1 MRVNFS
7 IYVINLSMRV
17 IFACAG
23 TGGHVNPAIAIAR
36 IIQKNEKDSEFLFIG
51 TKNGLENKLVKNA
64 GFEIV
69 HIRTGKLLRKLTLKN
84 VKAIFDTYAG
94 IGESIKILKDF
105 KPDLVI
111 GTGGYI
117 CGPVMLA
124 AKKLEIP
131 YMLHESNA
139 YPGVSVKLLAKKAKY
154 VMLGFEDAKKRL
166 KRQDN
171 LIYTGT
177 PAKFN
182 IDEFDSLK
190 KDESKKEFNIEKINK
205 KIVLVTC
212 GSQGAKKINETVIQM
227 VAKKRSKEYFIVLVT
242 GEATYDSMRKELD
255 ELKIENESEYIK
267 LEKFIFNMDK
277 MYKACDMCI
286 TRAGAM
292 TITELALAARPA
304 ILVPLP
310 TAAENHQYYNAKV
323 LENARAGKIIEQK
336 DLTID
341 LLDNTINEIICN
353 NDKLREMSANAR
365 KMAKLDVEEKIYNC
379 IKQIT
384 IQDKKIIK

>member
-1 MRVNFS
+1 
-7 IYVINLSMRV
+7 
-17 IFACAG
+17 
-23 TGGHVNPAIAIAR
+23 
-36 IIQKNEKDSEFLFIG
+36 
-51 TKNGLENKLVKNA
+51 
-64 GFEIV
+64 
-69 HIRTGKLLRKLTLKN
+69 
-84 VKAIFDTYAG
+84 
-94 IGESIKILKDF
+94 
-105 KPDLVI
+105 
-111 GTGGYI
+111 
-117 CGPVMLA
+117 
-124 AKKLEIP
+124 
-131 YMLHESNA
+131 
-139 YPGVSVKLLAKKAKY
+139 
-154 VMLGFEDAKKRL
+154 
-166 KRQDN
+166 
-171 LIYTGT
+171 
-177 PAKFN
+177 
-182 IDEFDSLK
+182 
-190 KDESKKEFNIEKINK
+190 
-205 KIVLVTC
+205 
-212 GSQGAKKINETVIQM
+212 M

-267 LEKFIFNMDK
+267 LEKFVFNMDK

-310 TAAENHQYYNAKV
+310 TATENHQYYNAKV

-379 IKQIT
+379 IKEIT

>member
-1 MRVNFS
+1 
-7 IYVINLSMRV
+7 MRV

-182 IDEFDSLK
+182 IDEFDSLE

-267 LEKFIFNMDK
+267 LEKFVFNMDK

-310 TAAENHQYYNAKV
+310 TATENHQYYNAKV

-384 IQDKKIIK
+384 IQDKKIRK

>member
-1 MRVNFS
+1 
-7 IYVINLSMRV
+7 MRV

-182 IDEFDSLK
+182 IDEFDSLE
-190 KDESKKEFNIEKINK
+190 KDESK
-205 KIVLVTC
+205 
-212 GSQGAKKINETVIQM
+212 
-227 VAKKRSKEYFIVLVT
+227 
-242 GEATYDSMRKELD
+242 
-255 ELKIENESEYIK
+255 
-267 LEKFIFNMDK
+267 
-277 MYKACDMCI
+277 
-286 TRAGAM
+286 
-292 TITELALAARPA
+292 
-304 ILVPLP
+304 
-310 TAAENHQYYNAKV
+310 
-323 LENARAGKIIEQK
+323 
-336 DLTID
+336 
-341 LLDNTINEIICN
+341 
-353 NDKLREMSANAR
+353 
-365 KMAKLDVEEKIYNC
+365 
-379 IKQIT
+379 
-384 IQDKKIIK
+384 

>member
-1 MRVNFS
+1 
-7 IYVINLSMRV
+7 MRV

-190 KDESKKEFNIEKINK
+190 KDESKKEFNIEQINK

-227 VAKKRSKEYFIVLVT
+227 VAKKKSKEYFIVLVT

-267 LEKFIFNMDK
+267 LEKFVFNMDK

-310 TAAENHQYYNAKV
+310 TATENHQYYNAKV

>member
-1 MRVNFS
+1 M
-7 IYVINLSMRV
+7 
-17 IFACAG
+17 G
-23 TGGHVNPAIAIAR
+23 TK

-267 LEKFIFNMDK
+267 LEKFVFNMDK

-310 TAAENHQYYNAKV
+310 TATENHQYYNAKV

-341 LLDNTINEIICN
+341 LLNNTINEIICN

-384 IQDKKIIK
+384 IQDKKIRNKIIYNN

>member
-1 MRVNFS
+1 
-7 IYVINLSMRV
+7 MRV

-227 VAKKRSKEYFIVLVT
+227 VAKKKSKEYFIVLVT

-255 ELKIENESEYIK
+255 ELKIGNESEYIK
-267 LEKFIFNMDK
+267 LEKFVFNMDK

-310 TAAENHQYYNAKV
+310 TATENHQYYNAKV

-384 IQDKKIIK
+384 IQDKKIRK

>member
-1 MRVNFS
+1 
-7 IYVINLSMRV
+7 MRV

-182 IDEFDSLK
+182 VDEFDSLK

-227 VAKKRSKEYFIVLVT
+227 VAKKKSKEYFIVLVT

-255 ELKIENESEYIK
+255 ELKIGNESEYIK
-267 LEKFIFNMDK
+267 LEKFVFNMDK

-310 TAAENHQYYNAKV
+310 TATENHQYYNAKV

-384 IQDKKIIK
+384 IQDKKIRK

>member
-1 MRVNFS
+1 
-7 IYVINLSMRV
+7 MRV

-36 IIQKNEKDSEFLFIG
+36 IIQKNEKDSQFLFIG

-124 AKKLEIP
+124 AKKLKIP

-190 KDESKKEFNIEKINK
+190 KDESKKEFNIEQINK

-227 VAKKRSKEYFIVLVT
+227 VAKKKSKEYFIVLVT

-310 TAAENHQYYNAKV
+310 TATENHQYYNAKV

>member
-1 MRVNFS
+1 
-7 IYVINLSMRV
+7 MRV

-36 IIQKNEKDSEFLFIG
+36 IIQKNEKDSQFLFIG

-227 VAKKRSKEYFIVLVT
+227 VAKKKSKEYFIVLVT

-267 LEKFIFNMDK
+267 LEKFVFNMDK

-310 TAAENHQYYNAKV
+310 TATENHQYYNAKV

-341 LLDNTINEIICN
+341 LLNNTINEIICN

>member
-1 MRVNFS
+1 
-7 IYVINLSMRV
+7 MRV

-190 KDESKKEFNIEKINK
+190 KDESKKEFNIGKINK

-267 LEKFIFNMDK
+267 LEKFVFNMDK

-310 TAAENHQYYNAKV
+310 TATENHQYYNAKV

-365 KMAKLDVEEKIYNC
+365 NMAKLDVEEKIYNC

-384 IQDKKIIK
+384 IQDKKIRK

>member
-1 MRVNFS
+1 
-7 IYVINLSMRV
+7 MRV

-36 IIQKNEKDSEFLFIG
+36 IIQKNEKDSQFLFIG

-267 LEKFIFNMDK
+267 LEKFVFNMDK

-310 TAAENHQYYNAKV
+310 TATENHQYYNAKV

-384 IQDKKIIK
+384 IQDKKIRK

>member
-1 MRVNFS
+1 
-7 IYVINLSMRV
+7 MRV

-227 VAKKRSKEYFIVLVT
+227 VAKKKSKEYFIVLVT

-267 LEKFIFNMDK
+267 LEKFVFNMDK

-310 TAAENHQYYNAKV
+310 TATENHQYYNAKV

-341 LLDNTINEIICN
+341 LLNNTINEIICN

-384 IQDKKIIK
+384 IQDKKIRK

>member
-1 MRVNFS
+1 
-7 IYVINLSMRV
+7 MRV

-36 IIQKNEKDSEFLFIG
+36 IIQKNEKDSQFLFIG

-154 VMLGFEDAKKRL
+154 VMLGFEDAKNRL

-227 VAKKRSKEYFIVLVT
+227 VAKKKSKEYFIVLVT

-267 LEKFIFNMDK
+267 LEKFVFNMDK

-310 TAAENHQYYNAKV
+310 TATENHQYYNAKV

-341 LLDNTINEIICN
+341 LLNNTINEIICN

>member
-1 MRVNFS
+1 
-7 IYVINLSMRV
+7 MRV

-36 IIQKNEKDSEFLFIG
+36 IIQKNEKDSQFLFIG

-310 TAAENHQYYNAKV
+310 TATENHQYYNAKV

-379 IKQIT
+379 IKEIT
-384 IQDKKIIK
+384 IQDKK

>member
-1 MRVNFS
+1 
-7 IYVINLSMRV
+7 MRV

-182 IDEFDSLK
+182 IDEFDSLE

-267 LEKFIFNMDK
+267 LEKFVFNMDK

-310 TAAENHQYYNAKV
+310 TATENHQYYNAKV

-379 IKQIT
+379 IKEIT

>member
-1 MRVNFS
+1 
-7 IYVINLSMRV
+7 MRV

-36 IIQKNEKDSEFLFIG
+36 IIQKNEKDSQFLFIG

-227 VAKKRSKEYFIVLVT
+227 VAKKKSKEYFIVLVT

-267 LEKFIFNMDK
+267 LEKFVFNMDK

-310 TAAENHQYYNAKV
+310 TATENHQYYNAKV

-384 IQDKKIIK
+384 IQDKKIRK

>member
-1 MRVNFS
+1 
-7 IYVINLSMRV
+7 MRV

-227 VAKKRSKEYFIVLVT
+227 VAKKKSKEYFIVLVT

-267 LEKFIFNMDK
+267 LEKFVFNMDK

-310 TAAENHQYYNAKV
+310 TATENHQYYNAKV

>member
-1 MRVNFS
+1 
-7 IYVINLSMRV
+7 MRV

-267 LEKFIFNMDK
+267 LEKFVFNMDK

-310 TAAENHQYYNAKV
+310 TATENHQYYNAKV

-341 LLDNTINEIICN
+341 LLNNTINEIICN

-384 IQDKKIIK
+384 IQDKKIRK

>member
-1 MRVNFS
+1 
-7 IYVINLSMRV
+7 MRV

-36 IIQKNEKDSEFLFIG
+36 IIQKNEKDSQFLFIG

-227 VAKKRSKEYFIVLVT
+227 VAKKKSKEYFIVLVT

-267 LEKFIFNMDK
+267 LEKFVFNMDK

-310 TAAENHQYYNAKV
+310 TATENHQYYNAKV

>member
-1 MRVNFS
+1 
-7 IYVINLSMRV
+7 MRV

-227 VAKKRSKEYFIVLVT
+227 VAKKKSKEYFIVLVT

-267 LEKFIFNMDK
+267 LEKFVFNMDK

-310 TAAENHQYYNAKV
+310 TATENHQYYNAKV

-384 IQDKKIIK
+384 IQDKKIRK

>member
-1 MRVNFS
+1 
-7 IYVINLSMRV
+7 MRV

-117 CGPVMLA
+117 CGPVILA
-124 AKKLEIP
+124 AEKLEIP

-212 GSQGAKKINETVIQM
+212 GSQGAKKINETFIQM
-227 VAKKRSKEYFIVLVT
+227 VAKKKSKEYFIVLVT

-267 LEKFIFNMDK
+267 LEKFVFNMDK

-310 TAAENHQYYNAKV
+310 TATENHQYYNAKV

-384 IQDKKIIK
+384 IQDKKIRK

>member
-1 MRVNFS
+1 
-7 IYVINLSMRV
+7 MRV

-51 TKNGLENKLVKNA
+51 AKNGLENKLVKNA

-69 HIRTGKLLRKLTLKN
+69 HIKTGKLLRELTFKN
-84 VKAIFDTYAG
+84 IKAIFDTYAG

-111 GTGGYI
+111 VTGGYI

-124 AKKLEIP
+124 AKKLKIP

-190 KDESKKEFNIEKINK
+190 KDESKKEFNIEQINK

-227 VAKKRSKEYFIVLVT
+227 VAKKKSKEYFIVLVT

-267 LEKFIFNMDK
+267 LEKFVFNMDK

-379 IKQIT
+379 IKEIT
-384 IQDKKIIK
+384 IQDKK

>member
-1 MRVNFS
+1 
-7 IYVINLSMRV
+7 MRV

-36 IIQKNEKDSEFLFIG
+36 IIQKNEKDSQFLFIG

-154 VMLGFEDAKKRL
+154 VMLGFEGAKKRL

-227 VAKKRSKEYFIVLVT
+227 VAKKKSKEYFIVLVT

-267 LEKFIFNMDK
+267 LEKFVFNMDK

-310 TAAENHQYYNAKV
+310 TATENHQYYNAKV

>member
-1 MRVNFS
+1 
-7 IYVINLSMRV
+7 MRV

-267 LEKFIFNMDK
+267 LEKFVFNMDK

-310 TAAENHQYYNAKV
+310 TATENHQYYNAKV

-384 IQDKKIIK
+384 IQDKKIRK

>member
-1 MRVNFS
+1 
-7 IYVINLSMRV
+7 MRV

-182 IDEFDSLK
+182 IDEFDSLE

-267 LEKFIFNMDK
+267 LEKFVFNMDK

-310 TAAENHQYYNAKV
+310 TATENHQYYNAKV

>member
-1 MRVNFS
+1 
-7 IYVINLSMRV
+7 MRV

-182 IDEFDSLK
+182 IDEFDSLE

-267 LEKFIFNMDK
+267 LEKFVFNMDK

-310 TAAENHQYYNAKV
+310 TATENHQYYNAKV

-365 KMAKLDVEEKIYNC
+365 KMAKLDVEGKIYNC
-379 IKQIT
+379 IKEIT

>member
-1 MRVNFS
+1 
-7 IYVINLSMRV
+7 MRV

-190 KDESKKEFNIEKINK
+190 KDESKKEFNIGKINK

-267 LEKFIFNMDK
+267 LEKFVFNMDK

-310 TAAENHQYYNAKV
+310 TATENHQYYNAKV

-384 IQDKKIIK
+384 IQDKKIRK

>member
-1 MRVNFS
+1 
-7 IYVINLSMRV
+7 MRV

-36 IIQKNEKDSEFLFIG
+36 IIQKNEKDSQFLFIG

-227 VAKKRSKEYFIVLVT
+227 VAKKKSKEYFIVLVT

-267 LEKFIFNMDK
+267 LEKFVFNMDK

-310 TAAENHQYYNAKV
+310 TATENHQYYNAKV

-341 LLDNTINEIICN
+341 LLNNTINEIICN

-384 IQDKKIIK
+384 IQDKKIRK